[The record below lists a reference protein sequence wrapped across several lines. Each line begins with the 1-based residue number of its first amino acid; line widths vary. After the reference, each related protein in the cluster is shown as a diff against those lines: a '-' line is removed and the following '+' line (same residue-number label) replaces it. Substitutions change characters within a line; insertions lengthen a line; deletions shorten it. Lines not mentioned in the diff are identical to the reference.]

1 MVFLGHDPA
10 DIHTFCTQKCT
21 CSQPCCCIG
30 GTSLRNPVIATTQ
43 SAGSRPVIPNDGD
56 RKFRTMATTPRSEA
70 TLVY

>member
-1 MVFLGHDPA
+1 LKGGVFYRL
-10 DIHTFCTQKCT
+10 
-21 CSQPCCCIG
+21 SQYGIRLAFAKSLFQFLFG
-30 GTSLRNPVIATTQ
+30 EDKLRNPVIATTQ

>member
-1 MVFLGHDPA
+1 M
-10 DIHTFCTQKCT
+10 TK
-21 CSQPCCCIG
+21 SCIG
-30 GTSLRNPVIATTQ
+30 ISRTGFHFNSFFCLNSCRIILRNPVIATTE